1 MNLIQVFAFMLDN
14 ASNNDTMVEGIARR
28 AAEEGIKF
36 SASWACMRCM
46 PHTIYLAAI
55 KLLEAI
61 GALTKSEADKATSRS
76 GNYQDSLSTPLSRAH
91 DKNAARL
98 SDSIQGTDINLF
110 PDASS
115 NIVPAVDKV
124 CFSALPLFTHYRL
137 DNNTYHYYSSG
148 KLFGLFDQVHNE
160 SKRG

>member
-1 MNLIQVFAFMLDN
+1 MVSSPGYVKRLHFHLRLFTNMVNLIQVFAFMLDN

-28 AAEEGIKF
+28 AAEAGIPF
-36 SASWACMRCM
+36 SASWARMRCM
-46 PHTIYLAAI
+46 PHTIHLAAI

-76 GNYQDSLSTPLSRAH
+76 GNYQDSLSTPLSRTH
-91 DKNAARL
+91 DNDAAGL
-98 SDSIQGTDINLF
+98 SDVIQETNINLL

-124 CFSALPLFTHYRL
+124 YFSALSLFTRY
-137 DNNTYHYYSSG
+137 
-148 KLFGLFDQVHNE
+148 
-160 SKRG
+160 

>member
-1 MNLIQVFAFMLDN
+1 MVNLIQVFAFMLDN

-36 SASWACMRCM
+36 SASWARMRCM
-46 PHTIYLAAI
+46 PHTIHLAAI

-76 GNYQDSLSTPLSRAH
+76 GNYQDSLSTPLSRTH
-91 DKNAARL
+91 DNDAAGL
-98 SDSIQGTDINLF
+98 SDVIQETNINLL

-124 CFSALPLFTHYRL
+124 YFSALSLFTRY
-137 DNNTYHYYSSG
+137 
-148 KLFGLFDQVHNE
+148 
-160 SKRG
+160 